1 MGFIRFRAV
10 CTVLLCAL
18 LAVLFWLPQRMLTK
32 NAADWTAAMDR
43 AEAALKVNDLAT
55 ARAECAALTASFQA
69 KESTLERFLN
79 HDAVDAVLTSLME
92 AQALAE
98 AADAP
103 GALSAIV
110 SARGG
115 LEHLLC
121 IERFTWNAL
130 L

>member
-18 LAVLFWLPQRMLTK
+18 LAVLFWLPQGMLMQ
-32 NAADWTAAMDR
+32 NAAEWTAAMDR
-43 AEAALKVNDLAT
+43 AEAALKAGDLST
-55 ARAECAALTASFQA
+55 AHAECAALTASFQA
-69 KESTLERFLN
+69 KEDALERFLN
-79 HDAVDAVLTSLME
+79 HDAVDAVLSSLTE

-98 AADAP
+98 ARDAS
-103 GALSAIV
+103 GALAAIV

-121 IERFTWNAL
+121 IEKFTWNAL